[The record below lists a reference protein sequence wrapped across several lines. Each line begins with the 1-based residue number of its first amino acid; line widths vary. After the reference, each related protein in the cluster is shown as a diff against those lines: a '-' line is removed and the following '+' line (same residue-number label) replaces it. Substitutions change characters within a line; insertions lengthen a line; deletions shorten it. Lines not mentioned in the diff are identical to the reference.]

1 MDLNRLTEKS
11 QEALR
16 QAHTIATRRSHQGVD
31 MEHIFSALI
40 DAPEGI
46 VPAILGQADV
56 PLARLKEGVEHA
68 LSRIPQVSAGGPDQ
82 VYVTQRLPAPER
94 RGW

>member
-16 QAHTIATRRSHQGVD
+16 QAHTIATQRSHQGVD

-40 DAPEGI
+40 APPEGI

-56 PLARLKEGVEHA
+56 PLARLQEEVELVLA
-68 LSRIPQVSAGGPDQ
+68 RSSACCKKRSRRISDDRSLQVS
-82 VYVTQRLPAPER
+82 
-94 RGW
+94 

>member
-16 QAHTIATRRSHQGVD
+16 QAHTIATQWSHQGVD
-31 MEHIFSALI
+31 VEHIFSALI
-40 DAPEGI
+40 DAPGGI
-46 VPAILGQADV
+46 VPAILGQADA
-56 PLARLKEGVEHA
+56 PLARLQEEVELV

-94 RGW
+94 RG

>member
-31 MEHIFSALI
+31 VEHIFAAL
-40 DAPEGI
+40 
-46 VPAILGQADV
+46 VPRANPKRDCTSSDETNA
-56 PLARLKEGVEHA
+56 A
-68 LSRIPQVSAGGPDQ
+68 VS
-82 VYVTQRLPAPER
+82 
-94 RGW
+94 